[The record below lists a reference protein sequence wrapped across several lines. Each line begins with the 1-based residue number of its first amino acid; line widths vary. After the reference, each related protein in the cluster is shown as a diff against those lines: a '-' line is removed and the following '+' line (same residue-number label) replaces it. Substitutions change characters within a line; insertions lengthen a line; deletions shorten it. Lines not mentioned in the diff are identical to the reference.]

1 MTPQELRNDIQG
13 LRSIAVL
20 SVIIFHLNKYWLP
33 GGFIGVDMFFVISG
47 FLITGIILAR
57 KHQNEFSLISFYT
70 SRIKRIVP
78 AYLVLIIV
86 IALCAAILFV
96 PKDFDAFRASVKSVL
111 YFNSNTFFAK
121 QHDYFGP
128 AVHEL
133 PLLHTWSLAI
143 EMQFYLLLPV
153 LLLLTPRRWL
163 IPSLLLLTAVLL
175 GWSEFRL
182 HGEHQQRVYFSL
194 LARIP
199 EFLFGSLAALVP
211 RKDISSGKANLM
223 AAASVLLIAGSFAFI
238 AEGRTFPGLMAIP
251 ACLGTSLLLL
261 SRNSLVNRILALKP
275 LVFIGTLS
283 YSLYLWHWPI
293 LAGIRY
299 VSGAYELTPVA
310 ALAFIVLTGVSGYLS
325 YRWVES
331 PFRRRM
337 STSASYVRLIGV
349 LTVTLLA
356 VLAATT
362 LSRNLVEPLPDAL
375 TRYGIDA
382 ELCHSHMIGDCI
394 RGERTSQR
402 TLLMLGD
409 SHAAQLNY
417 FADVVGNATHA
428 RIRVISSS
436 NCVTIPGFDVERIA
450 EWGRADCRTQIEE
463 AGKYTPTAEAII
475 LAGMWQFH
483 TPSTEFLTQLER
495 FLSETS
501 ARNQR
506 VLLLA
511 QVPMLKANPLRIQ
524 RAKQLG
530 LDMTVSM
537 HAEWAS
543 ANEKVKAI
551 VARHDNA
558 TFLDLSQA
566 PLFTHVP
573 MLNGTLIYSDA
584 NHLNEVGSKAYG
596 EVAAPYVQAFIDR
609 APTSTMIPQPSNPPF
624 ETIWGFVPTGNTTA
638 GTHTLPCASCR
649 E

>member
-1 MTPQELRNDIQG
+1 MSTQELRNDIQG

-47 FLITGIILAR
+47 FLITGIILTR

-78 AYLVLIIV
+78 AYLVLIIIV
-86 IALCAAILFV
+86 ALCAAILFT
-96 PKDFDAFRASVKSVL
+96 PNDFDAFRASVKSAL

-143 EMQFYLLLPV
+143 EMQFYLLLPA

-163 IPSLLLLTAVLL
+163 VPSLLVLTAALL
-175 GWSEFRL
+175 AWSEFRL

-211 RKDISSGKANLM
+211 RKDVSTGKAHLM
-223 AAASVLLIAGSFAFI
+223 AALGLLLIAGSFAFI

-251 ACLGTSLLLL
+251 ACLGTALLLL
-261 SRNSLVNRILALKP
+261 SRNSLVNRLLSLKP
-275 LVFIGTLS
+275 LVFIGALS

-299 VSGAYELTPVA
+299 LSGTYELAPLA
-310 ALAFIVLTGVSGYLS
+310 AVAFIVLTGVSGYLS

-337 STSASYVRLIGV
+337 STPAAYGRLAGM
-349 LTVTLLA
+349 LGVTLLA

-362 LSRNLVEPLPDAL
+362 LSRKLVEPLPDAL

-394 RGERTSQR
+394 RGERTSQH

-428 RIRVISSS
+428 QIRVISSS

-450 EWGRADCRTQIEE
+450 EWGRADCRAQI
-463 AGKYTPTAEAII
+463 AQARKYTPTADAII

-483 TPSTEFLTQLER
+483 TPSSAFLTQLEQ

-506 VLLLA
+506 VLVLA
-511 QVPMLKANPLRIQ
+511 QVPMLAANPLRIQ
-524 RAKQLG
+524 RANHFG

-537 HAEWAS
+537 HAEWAG
-543 ANEKVKAI
+543 ANEKIKAI

-558 TFLDLSQA
+558 TFLDLSRT
-566 PLFTHVP
+566 PLFAHVP

-609 APTSTMIPQPSNPPF
+609 QPTA
-624 ETIWGFVPTGNTTA
+624 TGATA
-638 GTHTLPCASCR
+638 TLEPAH
-649 E
+649 